1 LRKQLTVEDFTMIF
15 QWVATCL
22 LIPFVLLPLFPREPV
37 SFTVRLAIILG
48 VVFGNTVMTLAFL
61 RARKR
66 SRREAATVVNITAF
80 LDVALVFTSLLLWP
94 KRIPDIFWIFP
105 ILIIVVATR
114 YGYRET
120 AIVAVLLCALYGIT
134 IVSRFGDDP
143 VGTVVGDTLLRIAL
157 IMMVA
162 VVTVYVTQR
171 EKRGRRDARVLS
183 RVAEAM
189 ATLDTDELVNA
200 VMEGMSETAGLGR
213 CSVLVVDSDERWAV
227 AWSTTEKEPEMREEF
242 FKLKLDLRKANVAS
256 NMIKTR
262 GPIIIEDAMNDP
274 MLNSR
279 WISDFS
285 VRTLLVLP
293 MMLREEVKGI
303 VFVERRGIK
312 RYFTDREVETCL
324 AILAQASIG
333 MENAMRYADEQRK
346 RSEADIMY
354 ETSRILGSSLVVDQ
368 VLENACKLAIRSTGS
383 PTCTAFVLEELSG
396 MLVPRVSIGVGGTR
410 RVEFPGGS
418 GIAVSEIEDMYN
430 LAQKPPALMLNRPE
444 ENSVLPPFLCVE
456 GVALIAPFFS
466 HGRIS
471 GLLCLTDDEDRRFSG
486 TEKTRLAVVAGES
499 ALAVVNAGLHERIR
513 SDAAQMTSLVQ
524 LANAIGST
532 ADLEKIMSI
541 ALDTVKHLFACD
553 SGLIYRIDA
562 DDGCLWYVDSFGY
575 PPEVVEKMSDGP
587 YRKAEECWAVSGD
600 ALVGIDDLSKAEL
613 ACRTLEKLAY
623 GSTVCVGMTAEGRM
637 LGVLHVRS
645 EKPNAF
651 SEEDQQLALAIS
663 DQVALALQ
671 RALLFE
677 EINRLAVTDPLTG
690 VFNVR
695 RLASVLNDEVSRA
708 RRYDRPVSFLMVDV
722 DNLKTY
728 NDSLG
733 HQKGDVVLSQIASI
747 VDSNTRDV
755 DKVFRYGGD
764 EFCVVLPETDSDH
777 AMVVAEKVRRAVSGF
792 HFPGEEEMRDT
803 KLTISI
809 GIATFPED
817 TDEEEGL
824 IRKADLALYAAK
836 QGGRNSVSAAV

>member
-1 LRKQLTVEDFTMIF
+1 MRKQLTVEDFTMIF
-15 QWVATCL
+15 QWLVTFL

-37 SFTVRLAIILG
+37 SFNIRLAIILG
-48 VVFGNTVMTLAFL
+48 VLFGNTVMTLAFL

-66 SRREAATVVNITAF
+66 SRREAAIVVNITAF
-80 LDVALVFTSLLLWP
+80 LDVALVFISLLLWP
-94 KRIPDIFWIFP
+94 NRIPDIFWIFP

-114 YGYRET
+114 YGYWET
-120 AIVAVLLCALYGIT
+120 AVVAVGLCALYGIT
-134 IVSRFGDDP
+134 IVSRLGDAP

-157 IMMVA
+157 ILMVA

-183 RVAEAM
+183 RVAAAM
-189 ATLDTDELVNA
+189 ATLDTDELINA
-200 VMEGMSETAGLGR
+200 VVEGMSETAGLGR
-213 CSVLVVDSDERWAV
+213 CSSFLVDSDERWAV
-227 AWSTTEKEPEMREEF
+227 AWSTTEKGQEMRDEF
-242 FKLKLDLRKANVAS
+242 FKLKIDLRKANVAS
-256 NMIKTR
+256 NVIKMR

-274 MLNSR
+274 MLNTR
-279 WISDFS
+279 WMSEFDI
-285 VRTLLVLP
+285 RTLLVLP

-324 AILAQASIG
+324 AILAQASTG
-333 MENAMRYADEQRK
+333 MENALRYSDEQRK

-354 ETSRILGSSLVVDQ
+354 ETSRILGSSLVMDQ
-368 VLENACKLAIRSTGS
+368 VLESTCKLAIRSTGA

-396 MLVPRVSIGVGGTR
+396 MLIPRVSIGVGGTR
-410 RVEFPGGS
+410 RVEFPEGN
-418 GIAVSEIEDMYN
+418 GIAVNEIEDMYN
-430 LAQKPPALMLNRPE
+430 LAQRPPALMLNRPE
-444 ENSVLPPFLCVE
+444 ESSVLPPFLCVE
-456 GVALIAPFFS
+456 GVTLIAPFFS

-471 GLLCLTDDEDRRFSG
+471 GLLCVTDDEDRRFSG
-486 TEKTRLAVVAGES
+486 TEKTRLAVVAGEA
-499 ALAVVNAGLHERIR
+499 ALAVVNASLHEKIK
-513 SDAAQMTSLVQ
+513 SDAAQMTSLVH

-541 ALDTVKHLFACD
+541 ALDTVKHLYDCD

-562 DDGCLWYVDSFGY
+562 DDGCLWYVESFGY
-575 PPEVVEKMSDGP
+575 PPAVVKKMSGGP
-587 YRKAEECWAVSGD
+587 YIKADECWAISGD
-600 ALVGIDDLSKAEL
+600 TLVGIDDLSTAEL
-613 ACRTLEKLAY
+613 DCQTLEKLAH
-623 GSTVCVGMTAEGRM
+623 GSTLWVGMKDEGKT
-637 LGVLHVRS
+637 LGVLHIRS
-645 EKPNAF
+645 EKVNAF
-651 SEEDQQLALAIS
+651 GEEDQQLALAIS

-708 RRYDRPVSFLMVDV
+708 RRYERPVSFLMVDV

-733 HQKGDVVLSQIASI
+733 HQRGDVVLSQIASI

-764 EFCVVLPETDSDH
+764 EFCVVLPETDSYH

-792 HFPGEEEMRDT
+792 HFPGEEEMHEMN
-803 KLTISI
+803 LTISI
-809 GIATFPED
+809 GVATFPED

-836 QGGRNSVSAAV
+836 QGGRNSVSTAV